1 MPESPRCSAFWRSA
15 PIERF
20 VSLDI
25 LVTGV
30 LAFECALSS
39 LTSALVHSRRTA
51 LPFFFGF
58 VTFNLL
64 APYLMRPRTNTSRGR
79 DNQTKAENRTVPP
92 SAKDFLRAIPI
103 RGPSFAEL
111 STRFWR
117 TFETSDRVRSLF
129 AI

>member
-1 MPESPRCSAFWRSA
+1 M
-15 PIERF
+15 RF

-39 LTSALVHSRRTA
+39 LTSVFVHSRRTA

-64 APYLMRPRTNTSRGR
+64 APYLMGAVLLTHCRAET
-79 DNQTKAENRTVPP
+79 TKQNLKNPTITPT
-92 SAKDFLRAIPI
+92 
-103 RGPSFAEL
+103 G
-111 STRFWR
+111 
-117 TFETSDRVRSLF
+117 
-129 AI
+129 